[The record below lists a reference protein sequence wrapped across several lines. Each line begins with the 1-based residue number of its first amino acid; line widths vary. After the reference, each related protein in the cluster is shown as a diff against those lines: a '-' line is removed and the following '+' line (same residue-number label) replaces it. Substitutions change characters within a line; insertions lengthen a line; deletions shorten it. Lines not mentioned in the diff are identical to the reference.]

1 MTRVLNLSDYP
12 VILSDEYSKSAI
24 HNPAQTSPPARTR
37 PAFDRTDAARV
48 ADRDVQALRTAQ
60 LPLCRRTRARPQAI
74 SVHNQSNWGASAG
87 RLRTERNPHPSRRV
101 PRQLPQGARGAQR
114 DLRNQCR
121 TSAPARESRLD
132 ASDRCSSR
140 LRQGG
145 HHRRQHDRSLS
156 CCWRP
161 VVKPGGS
168 RS

>member
-1 MTRVLNLSDYP
+1 MTRVLNLSDNQ
-12 VILSDEYSKSAI
+12 VIRSDEYSKSVI
-24 HNPAQTSPPARTR
+24 RNPAQTSPPARTR

-48 ADRDVQALRTAQ
+48 TDRDVQALRTAQ

-74 SVHNQSNWGASAG
+74 SVHNQSNRGASAG
-87 RLRTERNPHPSRRV
+87 RLRAECSPRPSRRV

-121 TSAPARESRLD
+121 TSAPPRESRLD
-132 ASDRCSSR
+132 ASERCSSR

-145 HHRRQHDRSLS
+145 RHPRQHDRGLS
-156 CCWRP
+156 GWWRP
-161 VVKPGGS
+161 AVKPGGS